1 MPRRLV
7 QITAAL
13 LAVAMSVTVAIA
25 LAQRNELHAARERA
39 DRLQRILH
47 AVTERLSELERS
59 DSSRDSAGDL
69 GDDDPGTLGD
79 TDDLLGDLDFGA
91 LSECLGADD
100 LFSGGSDAFEG
111 GGLDGLLED
120 LERGRTSSDP
130 EESFEDLLG
139 GLGSGAGGAEGGS
152 ARSQIRVI
160 SQQVEDIRELEFR
173 RKVRVRFLS
182 PERVAERAA
191 NLMLEDYPED
201 DARDEARI
209 LGALGAIPERTDL
222 RQSMRELLESQVA
235 GFYVPAT
242 GELAV
247 PSTNPGRP
255 LAANE
260 KIVLAH
266 ELEHAVADQR
276 LDLPVPE
283 QPDPSEA
290 DATLAALS
298 VAEGDAT
305 LTMQRYA
312 LQAMPIF
319 EQLSMLNDPSL
330 ASAQDALDETPHFLA
345 QQLIFPYTAG
355 LEFDCALYT
364 NGGWSA
370 VNRAYRNPPTTSA
383 QVMFPDRYLAEE
395 AAVDVRDPPS
405 PGSAW
410 ARNMNTTFGAAHLL
424 WLFQAPGGDER
435 RALNDPE
442 TAASAWAGGEV
453 HLFTRGASSAVALA
467 LKQRSEG
474 TGLCESV
481 AEWYDSAFKDEEVSA
496 EDAEELVRD
505 GSSQDA
511 VVRCAGDD
519 IRVGIGPDLATAR
532 GLVE

>member
-7 QITAAL
+7 QITSAL
-13 LAVAMSVTVAIA
+13 LVVTVALAVVIA
-25 LAQRNELHAARERA
+25 LAQRNELRSARERA
-39 DRLQRILH
+39 DRLQRILA

-59 DSSRDSAGDL
+59 DSRDSAGDL
-69 GDDDPGTLGD
+69 GGGDPGRLGD
-79 TDDLLGDLDFGA
+79 AGDLLGGLDFDA

-100 LFSGGSDAFEG
+100 LFGGGTDAFGGS
-111 GGLDGLLED
+111 LDGLLDD
-120 LERGRTSSDP
+120 LEQGRTASDP
-130 EESFEDLLG
+130 EEAFEDLLG
-139 GLGSGAGGAEGGS
+139 GLGPGAGGAERGS
-152 ARSQIRVI
+152 ARSQIRAI
-160 SQQVEDIRELEFR
+160 SQQVEDIRKLELR
-173 RKVRVRFLS
+173 RKVRVRFLP

-191 NLMLEDYPED
+191 DLMLEDYPQD
-201 DARDEARI
+201 VAADEARI
-209 LGALGAIPERTDL
+209 LGALGAVPARSDL

-242 GELAV
+242 GELVV
-247 PSTNPGRP
+247 PSTDPGQP
-255 LAANE
+255 LTANE

-276 LDLPVPE
+276 LGLPVPE

-305 LTMQRYA
+305 VTMQRYA
-312 LQAMPIF
+312 LQAIPIF
-319 EQLSMLNDPSL
+319 EQLSMLNDPGL
-330 ASAQDALDETPHFLA
+330 ASAQDALDQAPHFLA

-364 NGGWSA
+364 EGGWRA
-370 VNRAYRNPPTTSA
+370 VNRAYKDPPTTSA
-383 QVMFPDRYLAEE
+383 QVMFPDRFLAEE
-395 AAVDVRDPPS
+395 VAVDVRDPSP

-410 ARNMNTTFGAAHLL
+410 ARDMNTTFGAAHLL
-424 WLFQAPGGDER
+424 WLFQAPGGDEG
-435 RALNDPE
+435 RALDEPE

-453 HLFTRGASSAVALA
+453 HLFTRGASSAVALV
-467 LKQRSEG
+467 LKQRSDG
-474 TGLCESV
+474 SGLCESV
-481 AEWYDSAFKDEEVSA
+481 AEWYDSAFRDEEVSA

-505 GSSQDA
+505 GASQDA

-532 GLVE
+532 ALVE